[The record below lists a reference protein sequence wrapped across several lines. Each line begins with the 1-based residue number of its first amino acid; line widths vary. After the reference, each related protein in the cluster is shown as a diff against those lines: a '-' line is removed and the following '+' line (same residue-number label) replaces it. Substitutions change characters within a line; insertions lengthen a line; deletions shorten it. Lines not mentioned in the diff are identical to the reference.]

1 MEVENQLKESPHTV
15 IAHLLEE
22 IVRYLAA
29 VDTFRAE
36 GVEPVWAD
44 ERALP
49 EWWLEEHLPRRKPEP
64 ELVEL
69 AV

>member
-1 MEVENQLKESPHTV
+1 MEVHDQLEESPGTV

-22 IVRYLAA
+22 VARYLAA

-44 ERALP
+44 EQALP
-49 EWWLEEHLPRRKPEP
+49 EWWLEEHFPGRKPKP
-64 ELVEL
+64 VE
-69 AV
+69 VTV